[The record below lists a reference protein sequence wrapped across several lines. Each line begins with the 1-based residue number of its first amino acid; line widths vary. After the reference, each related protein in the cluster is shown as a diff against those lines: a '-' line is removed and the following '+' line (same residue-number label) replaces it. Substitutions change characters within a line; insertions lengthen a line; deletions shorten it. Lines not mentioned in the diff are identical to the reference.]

1 MANVSLL
8 FLFLFPLF
16 YSVLFWTMHA
26 KLFRPAVRTMSRRG
40 MATEQQLKARITGT
54 TNIEKITKSMK
65 MVSAAKLR
73 GDQTRLAAA
82 DPFAKWASSIT
93 GPHVDLEDLDT
104 SDFPQKNLIVVMSTD
119 KGLCGGVNTILS
131 RMTRQMLAK
140 LDADGKD
147 YQLFVLGDK
156 GRGQLRRVYGDK
168 FLGSCTERV
177 MPYTFDLASAIAQY
191 TMEGEY
197 DSVHLCYNEF
207 VSAIAYTPSIKSIKP
222 LLDPTSEV
230 LYPFEVEPENDP
242 ETLQNFFEYTLATQM
257 FHSLMENATSEQSS
271 RMNAMENA
279 SKNAGEMIE
288 KLTLQY
294 NRARQARITTELI
307 EIISG
312 ASALEEAK

>member
-1 MANVSLL
+1 MRS
-8 FLFLFPLF
+8 
-16 YSVLFWTMHA
+16 TI
-26 KLFRPAVRTMSRRG
+26 FRPVVRNITRRG

-73 GDQTRLAAA
+73 GDQQRLAAA
-82 DPFAKWASSIT
+82 GPFARWAGSIT
-93 GPHVDLEDLDT
+93 GEHKDLEDIDV
-104 SDFPQKNLIVVMSTD
+104 SDFPAKNMIVVMSSD

-140 LDADGKD
+140 LSAEGKE
-147 YQLFVLGDK
+147 YQLFVMGDK
-156 GRGQLRRVYGDK
+156 GRSQLRRVYGEH
-168 FLGSCTERV
+168 FLGTATERV
-177 MPYTFDLASAIAQY
+177 VPYTFDLACSLAQD
-191 TMEGEY
+191 TMEG
-197 DSVHLCYNEF
+197 DFDAVHLCYNTF
-207 VSAIAYTPSIKSIKP
+207 VSAIAYTPSIKTITP

-242 ETLQNFFEYTLATQM
+242 ETLENFFEYTLATQV

-279 SKNAGEMIE
+279 SKNAGEMIDS
-288 KLTLQY
+288 LTLQY

-312 ASALEEAK
+312 ASALEG